1 LNRFLSR
8 FEEALVPSSDIFM
21 LALAV
26 AFFAAM
32 AAYVAFCSRI

>member
-1 LNRFLSR
+1 M
-8 FEEALVPSSDIFM
+8 PSSDIFM
-21 LALAV
+21 LAVAV